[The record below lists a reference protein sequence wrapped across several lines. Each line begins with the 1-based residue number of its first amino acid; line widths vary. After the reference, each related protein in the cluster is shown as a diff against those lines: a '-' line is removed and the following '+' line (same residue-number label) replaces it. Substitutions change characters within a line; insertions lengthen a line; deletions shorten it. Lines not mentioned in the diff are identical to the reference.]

1 MNVLTVEIK
10 NEAGLHASPSSN
22 FFEVTSKYDS
32 DITVH
37 TENESVNGKSIMGLM
52 LLGAEKGKR
61 LKLVANG
68 VDEHQLLEALRQLVE
83 EEKFNEE

>member
-1 MNVLTVEIK
+1 
-10 NEAGLHASPSSN
+10 
-22 FFEVTSKYDS
+22 YDS

-37 TENESVNGKSIMGLM
+37 TDNEAVNGKSIMCLM
-52 LLGAEKGKR
+52 LLGAEKGRR

>member
-1 MNVLTVEIK
+1 
-10 NEAGLHASPSSN
+10 
-22 FFEVTSKYDS
+22 
-32 DITVH
+32 
-37 TENESVNGKSIMGLM
+37 MGLM